1 VLSKQRKLIKI
12 ALLLLAL
19 TPLALMIDAAIGQ
32 ALGPDPAEALAD
44 QTGEWALRLLC
55 ACLAI
60 TPLRI
65 ITGKVEWLRYR
76 RMLGLLAFFYACLHL
91 AVYWVFILRLQ
102 WADFFYEF
110 AQRPYIAAGMAA
122 LLLLVPLAITSTK
135 KWQRKLGRQW
145 LRLHRLVYLAAAL
158 ALTHVWWQTRSDY
171 TEALIYTLILLA
183 LGIIRFRRKPWFK

>member
-1 VLSKQRKLIKI
+1 MLNRQRKLIKI

-44 QTGEWALRLLC
+44 QTGEWALLLLC
-55 ACLAI
+55 VCLAI

-65 ITGKVEWLRYR
+65 LTGKVEWLRYR

-91 AVYWVFILRLQ
+91 AVYWLFILRLQ
-102 WADFFYEF
+102 WTDFFYEF
-110 AQRPYIAAGMAA
+110 AQRPYIAAGMVA

-135 KWQRKLGRQW
+135 KWQKKLGRQW
-145 LRLHRLVYLAAAL
+145 PRLHRLVYLAAAL
-158 ALTHVWWQTRSDY
+158 ALTHVWWQTRGDY

-183 LGIIRFRRKPWFK
+183 LGMIRYRRKSWFK

>member
-1 VLSKQRKLIKI
+1 MLSKQRKLIKT

-19 TPLALMIDAAIGQ
+19 TPLALMIEAAIGQ

-145 LRLHRLVYLAAAL
+145 PRLHRLVYLATVL

-171 TEALIYTLILLA
+171 TEALTYTLILLA
-183 LGIIRFRRKPWFK
+183 LGIIRFRRKRWFK

>member
-1 VLSKQRKLIKI
+1 MLNRQRKLIKI
-12 ALLLLAL
+12 ALLLFAL
-19 TPLALMIDAAIGQ
+19 IPLALMIDAAIGQ

-65 ITGKVEWLRYR
+65 LTGKVEWLRYR

-91 AVYWVFILRLQ
+91 GVYWVFILRLQ
-102 WADFFYEF
+102 WTDFFYEF
-110 AQRPYIAAGMAA
+110 AQRPYIAAGMVA

-135 KWQRKLGRQW
+135 KWQKKLGRQW
-145 LRLHRLVYLAAAL
+145 PRLHRLVYLAAAL
-158 ALTHVWWQTRSDY
+158 ALTHVWWQTRGDY

-183 LGIIRFRRKPWFK
+183 LGMIRYRRKSWFK

>member
-1 VLSKQRKLIKI
+1 MLSKQRKLIKT

-19 TPLALMIDAAIGQ
+19 TPLALMIEAAIGQ

-110 AQRPYIAAGMAA
+110 AQRPYIASGMAA

-145 LRLHRLVYLAAAL
+145 PRLHRLVYLATVL

-171 TEALIYTLILLA
+171 TEALTYTLILLA
-183 LGIIRFRRKPWFK
+183 LGIIRFRRKRWFK

>member
-1 VLSKQRKLIKI
+1 MLSKQRKLIKI

-19 TPLALMIDAAIGQ
+19 TPLALMIEAAIGQ

-145 LRLHRLVYLAAAL
+145 PRLHRLVYLATVL

-171 TEALIYTLILLA
+171 TEALTYTLILLA
-183 LGIIRFRRKPWFK
+183 LGIIRFRRKRWFK

>member
-1 VLSKQRKLIKI
+1 MLNRQRKLIKI
-12 ALLLLAL
+12 ALLLSAL
-19 TPLALMIDAAIGQ
+19 IPLALMIDAAIGQ

-65 ITGKVEWLRYR
+65 LTGKVEWLRYR

-91 AVYWVFILRLQ
+91 AVYWLFILRLQ
-102 WADFFYEF
+102 WTDFFYEF
-110 AQRPYIAAGMAA
+110 AQRPYIAAGMVA

-135 KWQRKLGRQW
+135 KWQKKLGRQW
-145 LRLHRLVYLAAAL
+145 PRLHRLVYLAAAL
-158 ALTHVWWQTRSDY
+158 ALTHVWWQTRGDY

-183 LGIIRFRRKPWFK
+183 LGMIRYRRKSWFK